1 MSLLEKLGITS
12 SKGVFRTIASLL
24 ATAAALPI
32 PALDPF
38 RETLITLAGLFGGV
52 GVGKTVVIGK

>member
-1 MSLLEKLGITS
+1 MSLLDKLGITS

-32 PALDPF
+32 PVLDPY
-38 RETLITLAGLFGGV
+38 REMLITLAGMFGGV
-52 GVGKTVVIGK
+52 GVGKAVVKSK